1 MEQDYDA
8 DAKILTFV
16 PFNDL
21 VTREDQ
27 IKI

>member
-1 MEQDYDA
+1 MGQDYDT